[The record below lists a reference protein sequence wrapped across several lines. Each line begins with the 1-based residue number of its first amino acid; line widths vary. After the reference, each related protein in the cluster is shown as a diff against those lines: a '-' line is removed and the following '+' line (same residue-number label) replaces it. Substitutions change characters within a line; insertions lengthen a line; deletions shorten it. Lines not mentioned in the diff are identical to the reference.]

1 MAAMRAKTEELL
13 YMLLWASEVLWRP
26 TFRNFTGS
34 FEGWAYRN
42 GLLRQVQRLKRQK
55 LLEVKTGPAGD
66 RLHRLSEAGRLR
78 ALGGRD
84 PEACW
89 RRRWDKIWR
98 MALFDV
104 PQSRSS
110 VRNKI
115 RHHLQSLGFGYLQ
128 NSVWITPNSVQDLRD
143 ILADGPVEVEMLI
156 LLEARPCAGESD
168 AQIVAGAW
176 DFDGINQGYA
186 RHQEILMRRPRREID
201 NEAAA
206 KAFRRWLSEERES
219 WLELMAI
226 DPLLPEELLPEGYA
240 GREAWALRKEVM
252 RQAGSQMR
260 VFELRSWLPS

>member
-1 MAAMRAKTEELL
+1 MAAMRAKTEEFL
-13 YMLLWASEVLWRP
+13 YMLLWASEMLWHP
-26 TFRNFTGS
+26 TFRNFTES

-42 GLLRQVQRLKRQK
+42 GLLRQVQRLERQE

-89 RRRWDKIWR
+89 QRRWDKIWR
-98 MALFDV
+98 MVLFDV
-104 PQSRSS
+104 PQTRSS
-110 VRNKI
+110 VRNRI
-115 RHHLQSLGFGYLQ
+115 RCQLQSLGFGYLQ
-128 NSVWITPNSVQDLRD
+128 NSVWITPDPLQDLRAL
-143 ILADGPVEVEMLI
+143 LADGPVEVETLI
-156 LLEARPCAGESD
+156 LLEAHPCAGESD
-168 AQIVAGAW
+168 AQIVEGAW
-176 DFDGINQGYA
+176 DFTAINQGYA
-186 RHQEILMRRPRREID
+186 RHQEVLMRRPHGGID

-206 KAFRRWLSEERES
+206 RAFRGWLSEERES

-240 GREAWALRKEVM
+240 GREAWALRKGVL
-252 RQAGSQMR
+252 RQAGNQMR